1 MRLICPNCDA
11 EYEVDDAAIPS
22 SGRDVQCSSCGH
34 AWFQGHPQV
43 QAEAEDEAELFGTPE
58 ADAPSAVDWE
68 PEDILARAE
77 GTAPDAPAE
86 LGQAERDLV
95 EPERVDRRQ
104 QDRRQTDRGQSDRG
118 QSDRGQSDRGQ
129 SDRDPQDGGEQD
141 RDLQD
146 RDPQDGDPQDGGQP
160 EADLDTPSPV
170 SEAAPEGHEIVASE
184 AEPELQPDPQPEP
197 LRRSIDESVLAVL
210 REEAEREAAARR
222 GERPRL
228 ETQTEMTLPES
239 PRSFVSRPA
248 VARPSASRLSVSRP
262 VADPLAAAVP
272 PVPLPAATEA
282 AAVSATSAAIEAPSV
297 TIPGAPRKRE
307 LLPAIEEIKSS
318 LNPTLDPEEETFGG
332 LSAPPRNGFGLGFV
346 LVALVAVVLLAVYV
360 MAPLI
365 SETVPTLRGPVA
377 TYVDTV
383 NDLRRALDGQLQAVI
398 GWLRGLAGGS
408 AG

>member
-77 GTAPDAPAE
+77 GAAADAPAD
-86 LGQAERDLV
+86 LGQVARDRV
-95 EPERVDRRQ
+95 EPERMDRRQ
-104 QDRRQTDRGQSDRG
+104 QDRRQTDR
-118 QSDRGQSDRGQ
+118 
-129 SDRDPQDGGEQD
+129 
-141 RDLQD
+141 
-146 RDPQDGDPQDGGQP
+146 DPQDGDPQDLSPQDLGQADQGQADRDAVDHDAADQTAAEAVLDDAAPFAASAP
-160 EADLDTPSPV
+160 ETASA
-170 SEAAPEGHEIVASE
+170 AAPEAS
-184 AEPELQPDPQPEP
+184 ADSQPEP

-222 GERPRL
+222 GERPRI

-248 VARPSASRLSVSRP
+248 VARSSVPRPSVSRP

-272 PVPLPAATEA
+272 PVPMPAATEA
-282 AAVSATSAAIEAPSV
+282 AAVSATSAAIEAPNV

-346 LVALVAVVLLAVYV
+346 LVALVAVVLLAVYI

-365 SETVPTLRGPVA
+365 SETVPALRGPVA
-377 TYVDTV
+377 TYVHTV